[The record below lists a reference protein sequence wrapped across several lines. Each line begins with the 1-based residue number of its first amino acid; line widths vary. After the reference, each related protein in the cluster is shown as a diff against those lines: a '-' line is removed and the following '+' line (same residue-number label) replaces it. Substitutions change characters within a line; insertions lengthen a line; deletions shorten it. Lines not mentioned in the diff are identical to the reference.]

1 MDEIAVLVLNY
12 TFEPL
17 HFTNAR
23 RAITLLLAG
32 KAEAVEASPRVV
44 RSPSVAFALPAVI
57 RLAIYIRKPF
67 LDRVAFNKK
76 NILRRDGYTCQYC
89 NRRGER
95 LTVDHVLPRSRGGD
109 TTWTNVVAA
118 CLRCNLKKG
127 NRLPEET
134 GMRLIS
140 ETIHPKFVSSPLTPR
155 DVHPAAQHLHRERRA
170 HQRRDRSHAPFRNPI
185 AARASRRGGG
195 GLRLLYLRH
204 RRARDVP
211 RDAPVAPGR
220 GVARPRRDRAP
231 AGGGAVRA
239 QRLRLPPRDLPRAR
253 RCGGDLPRQRGVA
266 RAARRAVGRRGGG
279 DSSDRP

>member
-1 MDEIAVLVLNY
+1 MDEVAVLVLNH

-32 KAEAVEASPRVV
+32 KAESVEGSPRVI
-44 RSPSVAFALPAVI
+44 RSPSRAFPLPAVI
-57 RLAIYIRKPF
+57 RLAVYIRKPF

-134 GMRLIS
+134 GMRLVR
-140 ETIHPKFVSSPLTPR
+140 EPIHRKCVFST
-155 DVHPAAQHLHRERRA
+155 HM
-170 HQRRDRSHAPFRNPI
+170 
-185 AARASRRGGG
+185 
-195 GLRLLYLRH
+195 LRH
-204 RRARDVP
+204 PHAHSLLDSWRKYLVAVP
-211 RDAPVAPGR
+211 TP
-220 GVARPRRDRAP
+220 
-231 AGGGAVRA
+231 
-239 QRLRLPPRDLPRAR
+239 
-253 RCGGDLPRQRGVA
+253 
-266 RAARRAVGRRGGG
+266 
-279 DSSDRP
+279 S